1 MPCCVLRFR
10 LFRPAPSPVL
20 FDIAAHRR
28 LCLSTLTCR
37 HRTTLHPHPLTCCR
51 CLILSP
57 PAACRRRRSVCC
69 VFWFLGPPRALFH
82 PISQHTG
89 RVSRLPLGHPA
100 GTVLRF
106 RGIQGEIGPKKPDIA
121 AHTKKGCR
129 VDGGTG
135 ARRGCGR
142 QGSGCVEAR
151 GSAGKR
157 HIGSGRGAAGMLRG
171 ARVRWR
177 KALSLGNIGSIF
189 TIDGKNNNS
198 LGTVRRN
205 SCQVVWH
212 AGNLEV
218 ADNLPTPHAHT

>member
-1 MPCCVLRFR
+1 MLVDAHLS
-10 LFRPAPSPVL
+10 AP
-20 FDIAAHRR
+20 
-28 LCLSTLTCR
+28 
-37 HRTTLHPHPLTCCR
+37 HPHPLTCCR

-57 PAACRRRRSVCC
+57 PAARRPRRSVCC

-106 RGIQGEIGPKKPDIA
+106 RGIRSEIGLKKPDIA
-121 AHTKKGCR
+121 AHRPRRDAAWMEAQVLGADAGARVRGVWRRPGCR
-129 VDGGTG
+129 AWVCGGVRG
-135 ARRGCGR
+135 AGP
-142 QGSGCVEAR
+142 GCVEAC
-151 GSAGKR
+151 GSAGKW

-171 ARVRWR
+171 ARVRRR
-177 KALSLGNIGSIF
+177 KTLSTGNIGSIF